1 MPNDSPAPHNRPPSA
16 YELLMQLSTGPS
28 IREVAANLLRA
39 ALKEQYPTLNIEPDL
54 AMVVTPHWR
63 IVGDAIQAAPA
74 STESL
79 TSVLAN
85 QALSPEPVI
94 YIDGEHFLT
103 LEPAAQPPDHLPV
116 KIDAIARLVNELS
129 ALIFSAFQEQQLDY
143 WNASNGLAGPR
154 WQTLAHSLRNV
165 WNVTAQEGWDEQDC
179 AMARTLFHF
188 PQLARR
194 KTSDTF
200 QTHAYLVDID
210 ASHENQS
217 IHVGLSDIAVLI
229 GVHEQQQ
236 RILTYS
242 LSTGYAKFDS
252 LDAFGQALPTG
263 LTQSAA
269 QVNVQ
274 WRLYEPQGDFFESQA
289 CNLVA
294 LQLEAIGSVGSS
306 GIEAPPAAAVGGQA
320 VARILPVI
328 EDLSSHSLSNIRQI
342 HEELPEWLT
351 GASDLDISTYSRYL
365 IDLAELHTHN
375 HGRTFQDGIPAIRD
389 YAREQLQ
396 GTLKQQPN
404 GASLNLDKVE
414 ISIESPV
421 VWGTFVLPG
430 ASDITRRSL
439 IDLALENLTGLPTGT
454 TSVLYNG
461 GKSPTWLTY
470 TYLKDLIETLDI
482 GEHYPAL
489 IKRTLLDD
497 PAESKSRQ
505 TLYTSHLRV
514 QLPLLALQWKIQR
527 LHGIDERGYRY
538 VAAAVQAEAHERQV
552 EGQEIV
558 FRRLA
563 FVPTL
568 RPSKE
573 QDGVA
578 NMFVIGPRDHTQ
590 GPCLLYRPLLAPVLI
605 QFPSR
610 QNLLYAIKH
619 QRTLRDSVLAWLAE
633 DIRFNYEQYVFPAA
647 LPSPWTVVR
656 ALVEP
661 QVVLQMS
668 GPMALSDEVLGN
680 DALATLFT
688 DNANALVELANR
700 QSVSNVQKR
709 WASYRQAGWM
719 IFGAALPF
727 LGRTVGIAAWI
738 WQIMD
743 DLQATAQAEP
753 GPDGE
758 VSWTAQVD
766 LLLNLGMALVLHVTL
781 RHPPER
787 AAQKVALVEPE
798 PTPVEPET
806 TVLEKTQ
813 KALPPSPKVL
823 VSQQANVSESDLAA
837 RHQGPLHSSGALS
850 RAPSSLGATL
860 DRFKIDKPEG
870 LGEPITEAGVHLHL
884 YALADKWY
892 APVGPRWFEVTVDEN
907 DNVMIIDPKR
917 PTHNGPLL
925 LSNLAGQWFVDTRL
939 RLRGAGF
946 RNRRKAAQAKAP
958 SRILDL
964 RQKLNAFNADQ
975 RRGQTEITQAHA
987 AIEPKPGPSS
997 ERQREAYID
1006 KVDARMAEYDVPIR
1020 QLRALNIID
1029 TVPNYQGNM
1038 IDYLSQQLLLTRS
1051 AVAQRLP
1058 MFRTKLLTTLQELET
1073 ITSRDAK
1080 LQAQLAGTVSK
1091 LNLDMIKRLQY
1102 AESRYRELEKLGI
1115 EGTKIIQTTLRALPH
1130 FKLYDLKALQI
1141 TLTRYLCITPGTG
1154 EAFTDAHR
1162 QLDEIVNCADI
1173 NILTWVET
1181 LSESTI
1187 SNPDERLDV
1196 LNSLVEQFAIIDQRL
1211 LDLHAEYPEHVQR
1224 EPLEDLRQRI
1234 DEFNQ
1239 QATHELVLL
1248 LRERKPPEPKA
1259 GSSRT
1264 PQTPKKKVIKTRF
1277 SGVLVGE
1284 LRPDEA
1290 GLLDV
1295 RAPVT
1300 GKVIATFHEKS
1311 PGVWVERARP
1321 AAKLPKPQAADLNTS
1336 MNDGQHLLDEE
1347 PAATQR
1353 VLAHAKKAG
1362 RIPVEIEEML
1372 HQYAARLEQAVN
1384 TVEEALTQRNLTE
1397 SDRPS
1402 AATLNRK
1409 LNEAAQ
1415 RLYQLGTNTRISMT
1429 KQQLPTAERVE
1440 WLHSLGK
1447 VNIVK
1452 VVTRRRLKGPGK
1464 NYLDE
1469 YAIRDHQSQEV
1480 LWYAHFHYESPQA
1493 ELDNYTA
1500 GHLKTRDQQKL
1511 GGAIHRTGLSER
1523 DQIAIYRSEI
1533 RPPLARALFFQN

>member
-1 MPNDSPAPHNRPPSA
+1 
-16 YELLMQLSTGPS
+16 
-28 IREVAANLLRA
+28 
-39 ALKEQYPTLNIEPDL
+39 
-54 AMVVTPHWR
+54 
-63 IVGDAIQAAPA
+63 
-74 STESL
+74 
-79 TSVLAN
+79 
-85 QALSPEPVI
+85 
-94 YIDGEHFLT
+94 
-103 LEPAAQPPDHLPV
+103 
-116 KIDAIARLVNELS
+116 
-129 ALIFSAFQEQQLDY
+129 
-143 WNASNGLAGPR
+143 
-154 WQTLAHSLRNV
+154 
-165 WNVTAQEGWDEQDC
+165 
-179 AMARTLFHF
+179 
-188 PQLARR
+188 
-194 KTSDTF
+194 
-200 QTHAYLVDID
+200 
-210 ASHENQS
+210 
-217 IHVGLSDIAVLI
+217 
-229 GVHEQQQ
+229 
-236 RILTYS
+236 
-242 LSTGYAKFDS
+242 
-252 LDAFGQALPTG
+252 
-263 LTQSAA
+263 
-269 QVNVQ
+269 
-274 WRLYEPQGDFFESQA
+274 
-289 CNLVA
+289 
-294 LQLEAIGSVGSS
+294 
-306 GIEAPPAAAVGGQA
+306 
-320 VARILPVI
+320 
-328 EDLSSHSLSNIRQI
+328 
-342 HEELPEWLT
+342 
-351 GASDLDISTYSRYL
+351 
-365 IDLAELHTHN
+365 
-375 HGRTFQDGIPAIRD
+375 
-389 YAREQLQ
+389 
-396 GTLKQQPN
+396 
-404 GASLNLDKVE
+404 
-414 ISIESPV
+414 
-421 VWGTFVLPG
+421 
-430 ASDITRRSL
+430 
-439 IDLALENLTGLPTGT
+439 
-454 TSVLYNG
+454 
-461 GKSPTWLTY
+461 
-470 TYLKDLIETLDI
+470 
-482 GEHYPAL
+482 
-489 IKRTLLDD
+489 
-497 PAESKSRQ
+497 
-505 TLYTSHLRV
+505 
-514 QLPLLALQWKIQR
+514 
-527 LHGIDERGYRY
+527 
-538 VAAAVQAEAHERQV
+538 
-552 EGQEIV
+552 
-558 FRRLA
+558 
-563 FVPTL
+563 
-568 RPSKE
+568 
-573 QDGVA
+573 
-578 NMFVIGPRDHTQ
+578 
-590 GPCLLYRPLLAPVLI
+590 
-605 QFPSR
+605 
-610 QNLLYAIKH
+610 
-619 QRTLRDSVLAWLAE
+619 
-633 DIRFNYEQYVFPAA
+633 
-647 LPSPWTVVR
+647 
-656 ALVEP
+656 
-661 QVVLQMS
+661 
-668 GPMALSDEVLGN
+668 
-680 DALATLFT
+680 
-688 DNANALVELANR
+688 
-700 QSVSNVQKR
+700 
-709 WASYRQAGWM
+709 
-719 IFGAALPF
+719 
-727 LGRTVGIAAWI
+727 
-738 WQIMD
+738 
-743 DLQATAQAEP
+743 
-753 GPDGE
+753 
-758 VSWTAQVD
+758 
-766 LLLNLGMALVLHVTL
+766 
-781 RHPPER
+781 
-787 AAQKVALVEPE
+787 
-798 PTPVEPET
+798 
-806 TVLEKTQ
+806 
-813 KALPPSPKVL
+813 
-823 VSQQANVSESDLAA
+823 
-837 RHQGPLHSSGALS
+837 
-850 RAPSSLGATL
+850 
-860 DRFKIDKPEG
+860 
-870 LGEPITEAGVHLHL
+870 
-884 YALADKWY
+884 
-892 APVGPRWFEVTVDEN
+892 
-907 DNVMIIDPKR
+907 
-917 PTHNGPLL
+917 
-925 LSNLAGQWFVDTRL
+925 
-939 RLRGAGF
+939 
-946 RNRRKAAQAKAP
+946 
-958 SRILDL
+958 
-964 RQKLNAFNADQ
+964 
-975 RRGQTEITQAHA
+975 
-987 AIEPKPGPSS
+987 
-997 ERQREAYID
+997 
-1006 KVDARMAEYDVPIR
+1006 MAEYDVPIR

-1440 WLHSLGK
+1440 WLHSLGQ